1 MCWYTCSWTWT
12 QIDHNTSTLLRRLLI
27 HLPRGRYVREVVR
40 SLVTGRLCYGSMLFP
55 VRLTDQDP
63 TCRLLQA
70 VQTQV
75 NDTAKLLLGVSRL
88 DRIPVEDVLSASGLP
103 SLNRAAVRAT
113 VIETWKSLH
122 SCDGPGRSLNPLG
135 LFLTSP
141 PSTSSRTSRSA
152 MAGDLPPPLRIKDS
166 VFVWNA
172 VKIYRST
179 MIFPSLELPPRCP
192 PCISWPAQSYSSSVP
207 V

>member
-27 HLPRGRYVREVVR
+27 HFPRGRYVREVVR

-70 VQTQV
+70 VQTQE

-152 MAGDLPPPLRIKDS
+152 MAGDLPPPS
-166 VFVWNA
+166 A
-172 VKIYRST
+172 
-179 MIFPSLELPPRCP
+179 
-192 PCISWPAQSYSSSVP
+192 
-207 V
+207 